1 MQRFGR
7 LLALVAATGA
17 PSSVLGSR
25 LLRQQGQL
33 HEQQEQANVS
43 QNVSQAN
50 PGESSKK
57 ASYRQTLHNY
67 QNVQYYADF
76 VIGGQQI
83 AGIFDTGSF
92 ELLVRSQRCGHC
104 VHPTPPYDHKK
115 SKTFEENGTVGK
127 HVFGSG
133 PCISVLGYD
142 SVSVGPYLSSPRQAF
157 WEIID
162 HRISVLDTAK
172 FAAIVGIGPHFAQGN
187 KEKTLLMSYGIT
199 EFSVCLQKAS
209 GSTGFLTWGPTE
221 GAGKVATARVV
232 GEHHWVTHLHNVT
245 FNLPKGKVGQIPCG
259 SSAGCAAIVDSGTS
273 LIAAP
278 GIALMQLSE
287 QIPEI
292 AEDCSNMNDL
302 PTLRFVIDGHPFELP
317 PQAYVMRVTGAS
329 LEADDIW
336 DILFFKPKL
345 RKLDMCMPAFMQID
359 MMSQHGP
366 VWILGMPFFRYY
378 HTTFDREKKEMR
390 FAEAGPECEAL
401 PYRANRTESLLAVDR
416 SEERRPMNVEVD
428 ALVPPTLSGM
438 MDYPFGSSGELDL

>member
-1 MQRFGR
+1 MQHFTHF
-7 LLALVAATGA
+7 LALAVAAG
-17 PSSVLGSR
+17 SRGLVLGSR
-25 LLRQQGQL
+25 LLRTPGQESQKEQEQGQGQG
-33 HEQQEQANVS
+33 HEQ
-43 QNVSQAN
+43 
-50 PGESSKK
+50 

-76 VIGGQQI
+76 KIGGQQI

-92 ELLVRSQRCGHC
+92 ELLVRSSRCGHC
-104 VHPTPPYDHKK
+104 VHPTPPYEHEK
-115 SKTFEENGTVGK
+115 STTFESNGTVGK

-133 PCISVLGYD
+133 PCVSVLGYE
-142 SVSVGPYLSSPRQAF
+142 SVTVGPNLTSPRQAF
-157 WEIID
+157 WEIMD

-172 FAAIVGIGPHFAQGN
+172 FAAIVGIGPDFAQGN
-187 KEKTLLMSYGIT
+187 TEKTLLMSYGVT
-199 EFSVCLQKAS
+199 EFSVCLQKAP
-209 GSTGFLTWGPTE
+209 GSPGFLNWGPTE
-221 GAGKVATARVV
+221 GRHRVATASVI
-232 GEHHWVTHLHNVT
+232 GQHHWVTRLHNVT
-245 FNLPKGKVGQIPCG
+245 FSSPKNRLAQIPCG
-259 SSAGCAAIVDSGTS
+259 GSAGCAAIVDSGTS

-278 GIALMQLSE
+278 GVALMQLSE
-287 QIPEI
+287 MIPQI

-378 HTTFDREKKEMR
+378 HTTFDRERKEMR
-390 FAEAGPECEAL
+390 FAEAGPNCTAT

-416 SEERRPMNVEVD
+416 SAERQPMDVEVD

-438 MDYPFGSSGELDL
+438 MDYPFGSAGELDL